1 MKKSETSK
9 MAFKCLMIAVLLVL
23 LCSCFSFDIGDWPSR
38 FVYPH
43 NEPSANLC
51 GAVGGF
57 CAYYLMYYIGPG
69 AFVILISGICFLV
82 AKLAHLKI
90 SQPLLRTLGLALL
103 MVAVSSSFYC
113 LWPSWKYSFPIGSG
127 GLIGTGATHFLK
139 SHFASFGT
147 FILITATWIVGI
159 VLLADSFVLAVLRGF
174 GFAVR
179 KTAGVVAPAWLAAK
193 QQSETLAEIWQ
204 KLHARQ
210 KPAPPTSNVPYP
222 AVDIDTKDRV
232 EIEGIKRSKKRLE
245 DADLVIFMLDAS
257 SALTDRDKD
266 IYNAIKDK
274 KNIVVANKADLA
286 RKLALSEAAECLER
300 DEVLEVSALKK
311 TGLES
316 LEDAIGETLL
326 SGEVGTP
333 EGTVITNLRHKECLE
348 KAESALSRAIQD
360 AQGKHYE
367 LIASDVNGAIH
378 SLGLIIGESIEDD
391 ILDRI
396 FSQFCIGK

>member
-1 MKKSETSK
+1 M
-9 MAFKCLMIAVLLVL
+9 
-23 LCSCFSFDIGDWPSR
+23 
-38 FVYPH
+38 
-43 NEPSANLC
+43 N
-51 GAVGGF
+51 
-57 CAYYLMYYIGPG
+57 
-69 AFVILISGICFLV
+69 
-82 AKLAHLKI
+82 
-90 SQPLLRTLGLALL
+90 ALL
-103 MVAVSSSFYC
+103 KHERVIVTSIAGTTRDVIEES
-113 LWPSWKYSFPIGSG
+113 INIG
-127 GLIGTGATHFLK
+127 GLN
-139 SHFASFGT
+139 
-147 FILITATWIVGI
+147 
-159 VLLADSFVLAVLRGF
+159 
-174 GFAVR
+174 VR
-179 KTAGVVAPAWLAAK
+179 LSDTAG
-193 QQSETLAEIWQ
+193 I
-204 KLHARQ
+204 
-210 KPAPPTSNVPYP
+210 
-222 AVDIDTKDRV
+222 IDTKDRV